1 MDELLVKYLLGE
13 ATGEESRSA
22 EEWINA
28 SRDNKRYF
36 DHFKLIWE
44 ESRQLAVASDID
56 ENAAWARF
64 QQRVA
69 PQVTE
74 RNESNYDQVNNVVAF
89 PLKKKRTAWRA
100 AAAVAVLM
108 FGTWIAYFYYETNA
122 NRVTLAS
129 ADTVRIDTL
138 PDGSVVTLN
147 KNSSLAY
154 ARNFKGNIRAVTL
167 KGEAF
172 FNVTPNK
179 AKPFE
184 ITVEDVTVRVVG
196 TSFNVKNTREKTE
209 IIVETGIVTVAKR
222 RNQVKL
228 LPKQKATVMKKGDA
242 PVIEKNND
250 DLYNFYRTKEFVCNN
265 TPLYKLVEALN
276 ESYNAKITIQ
286 NTAIRNL
293 PITTTFHRKDP
304 LNLILGVIV
313 ETQNIQI
320 EQKEG
325 TVILK

>member
-13 ATGEESRSA
+13 TSAEESRMA
-22 EEWINA
+22 EQWINA
-28 SRDNKRYF
+28 SKDNKRYY
-36 DHFKLIWE
+36 DHFRLIWE
-44 ESRQLAVASDID
+44 ESLQLTVTHEID
-56 ENAAWARF
+56 ENDAWARF
-64 QQRVA
+64 QQRIA
-69 PQVTE
+69 PQEQEQDTAT
-74 RNESNYDQVNNVVAF
+74 SNNVIAF
-89 PLKKKRTAWRA
+89 PVKKKKTVWRA

-108 FGTWIAYFYYETNA
+108 FGAWVAHFYYETNA

-129 ADTVRIDTL
+129 SEDVRIDTL

-154 ARNFKGNIRAVTL
+154 ARDFKGNVRAVTL

-172 FNVTPNK
+172 FNVAPNK

-184 ITVEDVTVRVVG
+184 ITVDDVTVRVVG
-196 TSFNVKNTREKTE
+196 TSFNVKNTRDKTE

-228 LPKQKATVMKKGDA
+228 LPKQKATVLKKDDA
-242 PVIEKNND
+242 PVIEKNSD
-250 DLYNFYRTKEFVCNN
+250 ELYNFYRTQEFVCNN
-265 TPLYKLVEALN
+265 TPLHQLVDALN
-276 ESYNAKITIQ
+276 ESYNAKITI
-286 NTAIRNL
+286 NNPAIRNL

-320 EQKEG
+320 EQKDG
-325 TVILK
+325 KIMLK

>member
-13 ATGEESRSA
+13 ATGEESRAA
-22 EEWINA
+22 EEWIGR
-28 SRDNKRYF
+28 SKDNQRYF

-44 ESRQLAVASDID
+44 ESRQLAVASEID
-56 ENAAWARF
+56 ENAAWSRF

-69 PQVTE
+69 RGGSSEDTAP
-74 RNESNYDQVNNVVAF
+74 NNVVAF
-89 PLKKKRTAWRA
+89 PVKKKRTAWRA

-108 FGTWIAYFYYETNA
+108 FGAWIAYFYYETNV

-129 ADTVRIDTL
+129 SDAVRIDTL

-167 KGEAF
+167 KGEGF
-172 FNVTPNK
+172 FNVTPDK
-179 AKPFE
+179 TKPFE
-184 ITVEDVTVRVVG
+184 ITVDDVTVRVVG

-222 RNQVKL
+222 RNEVKL
-228 LPKQKATVMKKGDA
+228 LPKQKATVLKKGNA

-250 DLYNFYRTKEFVCNN
+250 DLYNFYRTKEFVCYN

-276 ESYNAKITIQ
+276 ESYNAKIII
-286 NTAIRNL
+286 NNPGIKNL

-304 LNLILGVIV
+304 LNLILGIIV

-320 EQKEG
+320 EQKDG
-325 TVILK
+325 KIILK

>member
-13 ATGEESRSA
+13 TSADESRVA
-22 EEWINA
+22 EQWINA
-28 SRDNKRYF
+28 SRDNKRYYE
-36 DHFKLIWE
+36 HFRLIWE
-44 ESRQLAVASDID
+44 ESRQLTVTQEID
-56 ENAAWARF
+56 ENDAWARF
-64 QQRVA
+64 QQRIR
-69 PQVTE
+69 PQEQDTE
-74 RNESNYDQVNNVVAF
+74 ANGNVIPF
-89 PLKKKRTAWRA
+89 PVKKKRTALCA
-100 AAAVAVLM
+100 AAAVAILM

-129 ADTVRIDTL
+129 AEEVRIDTL

-154 ARNFKGNIRAVTL
+154 ARNFKGNVRAVTL
-167 KGEAF
+167 KGEGF
-172 FNVTPNK
+172 FNVAPDK
-179 AKPFE
+179 SKPFE
-184 ITVEDVTVRVVG
+184 ITVDDVTVRVVG
-196 TSFNVKNTREKTE
+196 TSFNVKNTRDKTE

-228 LPKQKATVMKKGDA
+228 LPKQKAIVLKKDDA

-250 DLYNFYRTKEFVCNN
+250 ELYNFYRTQEFVCNN
-265 TPLYKLVEALN
+265 TPLHQLIDALN
-276 ESYNAKITIQ
+276 QAYNAKITIS
-286 NTAIRNL
+286 NPAIRNL

-320 EQKEG
+320 EQKDG
-325 TVILK
+325 KILLK